1 MREAHFFE
9 ALIRGGVGQIVSDV
23 REPRAARFELL
34 NQCKSLFHRLMHVM
48 GDIPEGVQNQFIETF
63 KQGHRSVWNLAEVGK
78 IGGAPKAEAE
88 NFHIAVEQRHR
99 DKWDAEK
106 FNGAL
111 HGDQGDARHGAERR
125 LVIEDVRKHSPYN
138 AKCFFI
144 AVDRQRRPLAYIEGA
159 DVVETENVVG
169 VAVRQQN
176 GVEAFES
183 DAEGLLA
190 EVWSGINHDV
200 LAATRDQ

>member
-1 MREAHFFE
+1 
-9 ALIRGGVGQIVSDV
+9 
-23 REPRAARFELL
+23 
-34 NQCKSLFHRLMHVM
+34 MHGM

-78 IGGAPKAEAE
+78 IGGERKTEAE
-88 NFHIAVEQRHR
+88 NFHIAVEQRHGDKR
-99 DKWDAEK
+99 DAKK
-106 FNGAL
+106 LNGAV
-111 HGDQGDARHGAERR
+111 DSFERDTWHGAESR
-125 LVIEDVRKHSPYN
+125 LVIEDVGKHSPDN

-176 GVEAFES
+176 AGQAFES
-183 DAEGLLA
+183 NPGALLA
-190 EVWSGINHDV
+190 QVWCALNHDV